1 MTKISR
7 MTLMKAMMTGGRF
20 DQRQTRSPAPRGQA
34 RPVFQDAGLWVI
46 ASPCC
51 VKAEMATITRM
62 ERDHLSVIRT
72 GLDGQPYYDL
82 QHRENGRNVTAFT
95 IENLN
100 GNRRRGR

>member
-1 MTKISR
+1 
-7 MTLMKAMMTGGRF
+7 
-20 DQRQTRSPAPRGQA
+20 
-34 RPVFQDAGLWVI
+34 
-46 ASPCC
+46 
-51 VKAEMATITRM
+51 MATITRM

-72 GLDGQPYYDL
+72 GPDGQPYYDL